1 MSTPLTHFSL
11 YHKWIKQLLIVF
23 CTVLLCFSIPT
34 LVKAQTPETQELNP
48 KVPVV
53 LDGRELYKVGDTKN
67 FTAKER
73 AEEISKLLQEKL
85 DQNLLN
91 GKPVNVAIQQLNQQI
106 ILTVNDR
113 YLVSITEADLLPGM
127 MAQEQA
133 EIWQNKVKLALEKS
147 LRERSLSYRM
157 WAFKMIAVAFSV
169 TAIIQGFL
177 FWLSRQHR
185 RRQRINKNQGSLQL
199 LGLLLLKTIVWLCF
213 IYYSLSLFP
222 ILRRGLYQVT
232 YLIENTFTTPMFKL
246 GEVPISLNRIL
257 LIVIATIA
265 LWLLS
270 SLLTQFLKQRILPL
284 AGVDQSLQDAI
295 AFFTQYSLLS
305 LGFLLIINAGGVD
318 FQSIA
323 ILLSVIGV
331 GIGFGLQ
338 NIAKDF
344 ISGLILIVARPIKV
358 GELVQVGDFQGLVQR
373 IGARTTEISHIDRY
387 IITLPNSKFIEAEV
401 LNWNRSGLTR
411 VKAYVGVSYDCDL
424 DLVYKVLQAASQVEH
439 PDILRHPPPKVKFRG
454 YGESELRFRVVAF
467 IQDPLKEPKVRTH
480 LYDQMGKYLKK
491 YDIEI
496 PYPQR
501 DLHIKTP
508 EISPVVQTWL
518 QANRSENY
526 SQNLL
531 LENQTPS
538 VEELTIRE
546 EYDWDKIVTAMRGE
560 NGVSIEDRWFQLKVF
575 PNVFIGSDA
584 VDWLMKYEKS
594 TREEAIIMGQL
605 MLQQGIIHHV
615 LDEHDFEDE
624 PLFYRFYADEDST
637 DSMQQVRQ
645 QNRYADDV
653 GIDSEDY
660 PIIPPENES
669 DSV

>member
-1 MSTPLTHFSL
+1 MSTFLTRFSL
-11 YHKWIKQLLIVF
+11 YHRWIKNLLIAF
-23 CTVLLCFSIPT
+23 CAVLLYFSIPSI
-34 LVKAQTPETQELNP
+34 VKAQTPETQELNP

-67 FTAKER
+67 FTAQER
-73 AEEISKLLQEKL
+73 AEEISTLLQKKL
-85 DQNLLN
+85 DQNLLK
-91 GKPVNVAIQQLNQQI
+91 GQPVNVAIQQQEGQI
-106 ILTVNDR
+106 VLKVNNR

-127 MAQEQA
+127 MPREQA
-133 EIWQNKVKLALEKS
+133 EIWQEKVRLALEVS
-147 LRERSLSYRM
+147 LKERSISYRM
-157 WAFKMIAVAFSV
+157 WAFKMIAVAFFV
-169 TAIIQGFL
+169 TAMIQGFL
-177 FWLSRQHR
+177 FWLDRQYR
-185 RRQRINKNQGSLQL
+185 RRQRTKKHQGSLQL
-199 LGLLLLKTIVWLCF
+199 LGLLLLKIIVWLGF

-232 YLIENTFTTPMFKL
+232 HLIENTFTTRMFKL

-257 LIVIATIA
+257 IIVISTII

-387 IITLPNSKFIEAEV
+387 IITLPNSQFIEGEV

-411 VKAYVGVSYDCDL
+411 VKTYVGVSYDSDI

-454 YGESELRFRVVAF
+454 FGESELRFRVVAF
-467 IQDPLKEPKVRTH
+467 IQDPLKEPKVRNH
-480 LYDQMGKYLKK
+480 LYNQIGKYLKK
-491 YDIEI
+491 YGIEI

-501 DLHIKTP
+501 DLHLKTP
-508 EISPVVQTWL
+508 EMSSVVQTGL
-518 QANRSENY
+518 QANYSDDH
-526 SQNLL
+526 SQNILL
-531 LENQTPS
+531 KTSTPS
-538 VEELTIRE
+538 TEELTIRE
-546 EYDWDKIVTAMRGE
+546 EYDWDAIVTAMRGE
-560 NGVSIEDRWFQLKVF
+560 NGVSIQDRRFQLKVF
-575 PNVFIGSDA
+575 PQVFIGSDA
-584 VDWLMKYEKS
+584 VDWLMKHEKS

-605 MLQQGIIHHV
+605 MIQQGIIHHV

-624 PLFYRFYADEDST
+624 PLFYRFYADEESSV
-637 DSMQQVRQ
+637 SMQQVRQ

-653 GIDSEDY
+653 GIEPEDPY
-660 PIIPPENES
+660 TMNS
-669 DSV
+669 DNPDDYH